1 MWPTTRQDRPTL
13 TVSTWVCSYISSSW
27 NEFERENSNQRES
40 SSNMEKWD
48 EKNNSIPLACHQQS
62 DTETTKARKEEH
74 RGRRG
79 RNGRSLKKK
88 RAKEGESQLD
98 IQSGSPQTSF
108 HQSLH
113 QREESLSYAIV
124 LHIAFKIYVPAR
136 IMQLDD
142 CVEKTPIN
150 LILFG
155 FGFFFLLLLLAP
167 ILSPSTPLQSPQSA
181 FSGNHLPPSA
191 SRLLFLKVFR
201 SQLLS
206 YVNTVFCWACKDCQY
221 KTQLGNSLCGFLWKS
236 VDTEALSFSF

>member
-1 MWPTTRQDRPTL
+1 
-13 TVSTWVCSYISSSW
+13 
-27 NEFERENSNQRES
+27 
-40 SSNMEKWD
+40 MEKWD

-98 IQSGSPQTSF
+98 IQSSSPQTSF

-155 FGFFFLLLLLAP
+155 FVFFFFFFFFWLPFFLLQRRSNP
-167 ILSPSTPLQSPQSA
+167 LS
-181 FSGNHLPPSA
+181 
-191 SRLLFLKVFR
+191 
-201 SQLLS
+201 LLS
-206 YVNTVFCWACKDCQY
+206 LAIICPRLHPDFC
-221 KTQLGNSLCGFLWKS
+221 F
-236 VDTEALSFSF
+236 